1 MRMRIMP
8 VGVMYADV
16 NTPVSMR
23 KHVVITGKTNAG
35 KSTLLNSLLGQ
46 ETSIVSEIK
55 GTTTD
60 PVLKAMELI
69 PYGPIALIDT
79 AGIGD
84 DTALGLKRTEKTKR
98 MLDRA
103 DLVISVMDASDADVT
118 PADTKLPYIL
128 VFTKCEKLS
137 TAAADKL
144 KAEYPDAVFMSDY
157 CKTGLEEL
165 KGKMIAELKK
175 QDRDDDT
182 FIGDLLPEGSTV
194 VLVTPIDSAAP
205 KGRLILPQVQILR
218 DCLDNNMTAYVT
230 KENTLKDALD
240 NLKKVDLVIT
250 DSQAFKLVN
259 EIVPPSVPLTSFSMI
274 LARKKGNFKQ
284 FLDGAEHILKLK
296 SGDRVLVLEGCTH
309 NTTHEDIGKVKLPK
323 LIEKRTG
330 AKCVYEHRAGYDFP
344 DNLDGYSLALSCGMC
359 MINKQEI
366 NSRLEKLKKAGVP
379 VVNYGI
385 ALAYLNGILDRAKA
399 ILKSDR

>member
-1 MRMRIMP
+1 ME
-8 VGVMYADV
+8 

-118 PADTKLPYIL
+118 STDTKLPYIL
-128 VFTKCEKLS
+128 VFTKCEKLN
-137 TAAADKL
+137 TAAANKL

-240 NLKKVDLVIT
+240 NLKRVDLVIT

-366 NSRLEKLKKAGVP
+366 NSRLEKLNKAGVP

>member
-1 MRMRIMP
+1 ME
-8 VGVMYADV
+8 

-103 DLVISVMDASDADVT
+103 DLVISVMDASEADVT

-128 VFTKCEKLS
+128 VFTKCEKMS

-259 EIVPPSVPLTSFSMI
+259 EVVPPSVPLTSFSMI

-330 AKCVYEHRAGYDFP
+330 AKCIYEHRAGYDFP

-399 ILKSDR
+399 ILKPGR

>member
-1 MRMRIMP
+1 ME
-8 VGVMYADV
+8 

-118 PADTKLPYIL
+118 STDTKLPYIL
-128 VFTKCEKLS
+128 VFTKCEKLN
-137 TAAADKL
+137 TAAVDKL

-240 NLKKVDLVIT
+240 NLKRVDLVIT

-274 LARKKGNFKQ
+274 LARKKGNFKL

-366 NSRLEKLKKAGVP
+366 NSRLEKLNKAGVP

>member
-1 MRMRIMP
+1 ME
-8 VGVMYADV
+8 

-103 DLVISVMDASDADVT
+103 DLVISVKDASEADVM

-144 KAEYPDAVFMSDY
+144 KEEYPDAVFMSDY

>member
-1 MRMRIMP
+1 ME
-8 VGVMYADV
+8 

-103 DLVISVMDASDADVT
+103 DLVISVMDASDADVM

-144 KAEYPDAVFMSDY
+144 KEEYPDAVFMSDY

-205 KGRLILPQVQILR
+205 KGRLILPQAQILR

>member
-1 MRMRIMP
+1 ME
-8 VGVMYADV
+8 

-103 DLVISVMDASDADVT
+103 DLVISVMDASEADVMS
-118 PADTKLPYIL
+118 ADTKLPYIL
-128 VFTKCEKLS
+128 VFTKCEKMS

>member
-1 MRMRIMP
+1 ME
-8 VGVMYADV
+8 

-103 DLVISVMDASDADVT
+103 DLVISVMDASEADVM

-128 VFTKCEKLS
+128 VFTKCEKLN
-137 TAAADKL
+137 TASADKL

-240 NLKKVDLVIT
+240 NLKRVDLVIT

-284 FLDGAEHILKLK
+284 FLDGTEHILKLK

-366 NSRLEKLKKAGVP
+366 NSRLEKLNKAGVP

>member
-1 MRMRIMP
+1 ME
-8 VGVMYADV
+8 

-118 PADTKLPYIL
+118 PTDTKLPYIL

-137 TAAADKL
+137 TAATDKL
-144 KAEYPDAVFMSDY
+144 KEEYPDAVFMSDY

>member
-1 MRMRIMP
+1 ME
-8 VGVMYADV
+8 

-103 DLVISVMDASDADVT
+103 DLVISVMDASEADVM

-128 VFTKCEKLS
+128 VFTKCEKLN
-137 TAAADKL
+137 TASADKL

-240 NLKKVDLVIT
+240 NLKRVDLVIT

-366 NSRLEKLKKAGVP
+366 NSRLEKLNKAGVP

>member
-1 MRMRIMP
+1 ME
-8 VGVMYADV
+8 

-103 DLVISVMDASDADVT
+103 DLVISVKDASEADVM

-284 FLDGAEHILKLK
+284 FLDGADHILKLK

>member
-1 MRMRIMP
+1 ME
-8 VGVMYADV
+8 
-16 NTPVSMR
+16 NTPISMR

-103 DLVISVMDASDADVT
+103 DLVISVKDASEADVMPT
-118 PADTKLPYIL
+118 DTKLPYIL

-284 FLDGAEHILKLK
+284 FLGGAEHILKLK

>member
-1 MRMRIMP
+1 ME
-8 VGVMYADV
+8 

-144 KAEYPDAVFMSDY
+144 KEEYPDAVFMSDY

-259 EIVPPSVPLTSFSMI
+259 EIVPPSVPLTLFSMI

>member
-1 MRMRIMP
+1 ME
-8 VGVMYADV
+8 

-118 PADTKLPYIL
+118 STDTKLPYIL
-128 VFTKCEKLS
+128 VFTKCEKLN

-240 NLKKVDLVIT
+240 NLKRVDLVIT

>member
-1 MRMRIMP
+1 ME
-8 VGVMYADV
+8 

-118 PADTKLPYIL
+118 STDTKLPYIL
-128 VFTKCEKLS
+128 VFTKCEKLN

-240 NLKKVDLVIT
+240 NLKRVDLVIT

-274 LARKKGNFKQ
+274 LARKKGNFKL

-366 NSRLEKLKKAGVP
+366 NSRLEKLNKAGVP

>member
-1 MRMRIMP
+1 ME
-8 VGVMYADV
+8 

-103 DLVISVMDASDADVT
+103 DLVISVKDASEADVM

-259 EIVPPSVPLTSFSMI
+259 EIVPTSVPLTSFSMI

-366 NSRLEKLKKAGVP
+366 NSRLEKLNKAGVP

>member
-1 MRMRIMP
+1 ME
-8 VGVMYADV
+8 

-118 PADTKLPYIL
+118 PTDTKLPYIL

-259 EIVPPSVPLTSFSMI
+259 EVVPPSVPLTSFSMI

-330 AKCVYEHRAGYDFP
+330 AKCIYEHRAGYDFP

>member
-1 MRMRIMP
+1 ME
-8 VGVMYADV
+8 

-118 PADTKLPYIL
+118 PTDTKLPYIL

-144 KAEYPDAVFMSDY
+144 KEEYPDAVFMSDY

>member
-1 MRMRIMP
+1 ME
-8 VGVMYADV
+8 
-16 NTPVSMR
+16 NTPISMR

-103 DLVISVMDASDADVT
+103 DLVISVKDASEADVM

>member
-1 MRMRIMP
+1 ME
-8 VGVMYADV
+8 

-103 DLVISVMDASDADVT
+103 DLVISVMDASDADAT

-128 VFTKCEKLS
+128 VFTKCEKLN

-144 KAEYPDAVFMSDY
+144 KAEYPNAVFMSDY

-165 KGKMIAELKK
+165 RGKMIAELKK

-182 FIGDLLPEGSTV
+182 LIGDLLPEGSTV

-240 NLKKVDLVIT
+240 NLKSVDLVIT

-323 LIEKRTG
+323 LIEKKTG

>member
-1 MRMRIMP
+1 ME
-8 VGVMYADV
+8 

-103 DLVISVMDASDADVT
+103 DLVISVMDASDADAT
-118 PADTKLPYIL
+118 PTDTKLPYIL
-128 VFTKCEKLS
+128 VFTKCEKLN

-144 KAEYPDAVFMSDY
+144 KAEYPNAVFMSDY

-165 KGKMIAELKK
+165 RGKMIAELKK

-182 FIGDLLPEGSTV
+182 LIGDLLPEGSTV

-240 NLKKVDLVIT
+240 NLKSVDLVIT

-323 LIEKRTG
+323 LIEKKTG

>member
-1 MRMRIMP
+1 ME
-8 VGVMYADV
+8 

-60 PVLKAMELI
+60 PVLKAIELI

-103 DLVISVMDASDADVT
+103 DLVISVMDASDADVM

-144 KAEYPDAVFMSDY
+144 KEEYPDAVFMSDY

-240 NLKKVDLVIT
+240 NLKRVDLVIT

-284 FLDGAEHILKLK
+284 FLDGADHILKLK

-366 NSRLEKLKKAGVP
+366 NSRLEKLNKAGVP

>member
-1 MRMRIMP
+1 ME
-8 VGVMYADV
+8 

-118 PADTKLPYIL
+118 STDTKLPYIL
-128 VFTKCEKLS
+128 VFTKCEKLN

-240 NLKKVDLVIT
+240 NLKRVDLVIT

-366 NSRLEKLKKAGVP
+366 NSRLEELNKAGVP

>member
-1 MRMRIMP
+1 ME
-8 VGVMYADV
+8 

-118 PADTKLPYIL
+118 STDTKLPYIL
-128 VFTKCEKLS
+128 VFTKCEKLN

-240 NLKKVDLVIT
+240 NLKRVDLVIT

-274 LARKKGNFKQ
+274 LARKKGNFKL

-344 DNLDGYSLALSCGMC
+344 DNLDVYSLALSCGMC

-366 NSRLEKLKKAGVP
+366 NSRLEKLNKAGVP

>member
-1 MRMRIMP
+1 ME
-8 VGVMYADV
+8 

-118 PADTKLPYIL
+118 STDTKLPYIL
-128 VFTKCEKLS
+128 VFTKCEKLN
-137 TAAADKL
+137 TAAVDKL

-165 KGKMIAELKK
+165 KGKIIAELKK

-240 NLKKVDLVIT
+240 NLKRVDLVIT

-284 FLDGAEHILKLK
+284 FLDGTEHILKLK

-366 NSRLEKLKKAGVP
+366 NSRLEKLNKAGVP

>member
-1 MRMRIMP
+1 ME
-8 VGVMYADV
+8 
-16 NTPVSMR
+16 NTPISMR

-118 PADTKLPYIL
+118 PTDTKLPYIL

>member
-1 MRMRIMP
+1 ME
-8 VGVMYADV
+8 

-98 MLDRA
+98 MLNRA

-118 PADTKLPYIL
+118 STDTKLPYIL
-128 VFTKCEKLS
+128 VFTKCEKLN

-240 NLKKVDLVIT
+240 NLKRVDLVIT

-366 NSRLEKLKKAGVP
+366 NSRLEKLNKAGVP

>member
-1 MRMRIMP
+1 ME
-8 VGVMYADV
+8 

-98 MLDRA
+98 MLDRD
-103 DLVISVMDASDADVT
+103 DLGISVMDASDADVT
-118 PADTKLPYIL
+118 STDTKLPYIL
-128 VFTKCEKLS
+128 VFTKCEKLN

-218 DCLDNNMTAYVT
+218 DCLDNNMTA
-230 KENTLKDALD
+230 L
-240 NLKKVDLVIT
+240 
-250 DSQAFKLVN
+250 
-259 EIVPPSVPLTSFSMI
+259 
-274 LARKKGNFKQ
+274 R
-284 FLDGAEHILKLK
+284 
-296 SGDRVLVLEGCTH
+296 
-309 NTTHEDIGKVKLPK
+309 
-323 LIEKRTG
+323 RT
-330 AKCVYEHRAGYDFP
+330 P
-344 DNLDGYSLALSCGMC
+344 
-359 MINKQEI
+359 
-366 NSRLEKLKKAGVP
+366 
-379 VVNYGI
+379 
-385 ALAYLNGILDRAKA
+385 
-399 ILKSDR
+399 

>member
-1 MRMRIMP
+1 ME
-8 VGVMYADV
+8 

>member
-1 MRMRIMP
+1 ME
-8 VGVMYADV
+8 

-103 DLVISVMDASDADVT
+103 DLVISVKDASEADVM

-128 VFTKCEKLS
+128 VFTKCDKLS

-144 KAEYPDAVFMSDY
+144 KEEYPDAVFMSDY

>member
-1 MRMRIMP
+1 ME
-8 VGVMYADV
+8 

-103 DLVISVMDASDADVT
+103 DLVISVKDASEADVM

-240 NLKKVDLVIT
+240 NLKRVDLVIT

>member
-1 MRMRIMP
+1 ME
-8 VGVMYADV
+8 

-103 DLVISVMDASDADVT
+103 DLVISVMDASDANVT

-128 VFTKCEKLS
+128 VFTKCEKLN

-144 KAEYPDAVFMSDY
+144 KAEYPNAVFMSDY

-182 FIGDLLPEGSTV
+182 LIGDLLPEGSTV

-240 NLKKVDLVIT
+240 NLKRVDLVIT

>member
-1 MRMRIMP
+1 ME
-8 VGVMYADV
+8 

-103 DLVISVMDASDADVT
+103 DLVISVMDASEADVM

-128 VFTKCEKLS
+128 VFTKCEKLN
-137 TAAADKL
+137 TASADKL

-240 NLKKVDLVIT
+240 NLKRVDLVIT

-344 DNLDGYSLALSCGMC
+344 DNLEGYSLALSCGMC

-366 NSRLEKLKKAGVP
+366 NSRLEKLNKAGVP

>member
-1 MRMRIMP
+1 ME
-8 VGVMYADV
+8 

-103 DLVISVMDASDADVT
+103 DLVISVKDASEADVM

>member
-1 MRMRIMP
+1 ME
-8 VGVMYADV
+8 

-118 PADTKLPYIL
+118 PTDTKLPYIL

>member
-1 MRMRIMP
+1 ME
-8 VGVMYADV
+8 

-118 PADTKLPYIL
+118 PTDTKLPYIL

-344 DNLDGYSLALSCGMC
+344 DNLDGYSLVLSCGMC

>member
-1 MRMRIMP
+1 ME
-8 VGVMYADV
+8 

-118 PADTKLPYIL
+118 STDTKLPYIL
-128 VFTKCEKLS
+128 VFTKCEKLN
-137 TAAADKL
+137 TAAVDKL

-240 NLKKVDLVIT
+240 NLKRVDLVIT

-359 MINKQEI
+359 MINKQEM
-366 NSRLEKLKKAGVP
+366 NSRLEKLNKAGVP

>member
-1 MRMRIMP
+1 ME
-8 VGVMYADV
+8 

-366 NSRLEKLKKAGVP
+366 NSPLEKLKKAWVP
-379 VVNYGI
+379 VVNY
-385 ALAYLNGILDRAKA
+385 
-399 ILKSDR
+399 

>member
-1 MRMRIMP
+1 ME
-8 VGVMYADV
+8 

-128 VFTKCEKLS
+128 VFTKCEKLN

-144 KAEYPDAVFMSDY
+144 KAEYPNAVFMSDY

-182 FIGDLLPEGSTV
+182 LIGDLLPEGSTV

-240 NLKKVDLVIT
+240 NLKRVDLVIT

-399 ILKSDR
+399 ILKSNR